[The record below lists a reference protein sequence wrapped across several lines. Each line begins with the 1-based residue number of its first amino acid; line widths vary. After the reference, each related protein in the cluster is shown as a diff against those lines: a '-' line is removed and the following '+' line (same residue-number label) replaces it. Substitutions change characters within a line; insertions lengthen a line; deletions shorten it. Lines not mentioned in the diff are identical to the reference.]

1 MDGIKITVN
10 GKTYIL
16 YYSAKHGYL
25 EHVTDEDGKPVYR
38 ESVVHG
44 IGVCRGE
51 KSIIGSPSFLGAMV
65 KIDKADIYVP
75 YKIFFAG
82 VPD

>member
-1 MDGIKITVN
+1 METKITVN
-10 GKTYIL
+10 GKVYIL
-16 YYSAKHGYL
+16 HYNEKHGYL
-25 EHVTDEDGKPVYR
+25 ECVTTEAGTQVWR
-38 ESVVHG
+38 ESVVNG
-44 IGVCRGE
+44 VGVCHGP
-51 KSIIGSPSFLGAMV
+51 KSLLGNPCVLGAMV